1 MNYKILL
8 ISIIILFMLLL
19 GFVIYLLIT
28 VNDKKINLNIS
39 TNNKNN
45 ENNDNLTKDPIYP
58 MSNTDFQQLGTLSSM
73 DDTNTILPLFG
84 KKLFKNRWTYY
95 TTTDNEQNLRIE
107 IIHSERNCMK
117 DQIGCD
123 MIYNDDVVTIPSY
136 NNKQF
141 KVFLYNYSVPF

>member
-8 ISIIILFMLLL
+8 IAVIILFMLLL

-28 VNDKKINLNIS
+28 STDKQINLEIS
-39 TNNKNN
+39 TNNDNN
-45 ENNDNLTKDPIYP
+45 NNDNTNEDPIYP

-84 KKLFKNRWTYY
+84 KKLFKDRWTYY
-95 TTTDNEQNLRIE
+95 TTTDGEQNLRIE

-141 KVFLYNYSVPF
+141 KVFLYNYSTPF

>member
-1 MNYKILL
+1 MTYKILL
-8 ISIIILFMLLL
+8 ITVIILFMLLL

-28 VNDKKINLNIS
+28 ATDKQINLKIS
-39 TNNKNN
+39 TNNNKNN
-45 ENNDNLTKDPIYP
+45 NTNEDPIYP

-84 KKLFKNRWTYY
+84 KKLFKDRWSYY
-95 TTTDNEQNLRIE
+95 TTTDGEQNLRIE

-123 MIYNDDVVTIPSY
+123 MIYSDDLVTIPS
-136 NNKQF
+136 
-141 KVFLYNYSVPF
+141 

>member
-8 ISIIILFMLLL
+8 ITVIILFMLLL

-28 VNDKKINLNIS
+28 ATDKQINLKIS
-39 TNNKNN
+39 TNNNKNN
-45 ENNDNLTKDPIYP
+45 NTNEDPIYP

-84 KKLFKNRWTYY
+84 KKLFKDRWSYY
-95 TTTDNEQNLRIE
+95 TTTDGEQNLRIE

-136 NNKQF
+136 NDKKF
-141 KVFLYNYSVPF
+141 KVFLDNYSNPF

>member
-8 ISIIILFMLLL
+8 IAVIILFMLLL

-28 VNDKKINLNIS
+28 ATDKQINLEIS
-39 TNNKNN
+39 TNNDNNNNNNNN
-45 ENNDNLTKDPIYP
+45 EDPIYP

-84 KKLFKNRWTYY
+84 KKLFKDRWTYY
-95 TTTDNEQNLRIE
+95 TTTDGEQNLRIE

-141 KVFLYNYSVPF
+141 KVFLYNYSTPF

>member
-8 ISIIILFMLLL
+8 ITVIILFMLLL

-28 VNDKKINLNIS
+28 ATDKQINLKIS
-39 TNNKNN
+39 TNNNKNN
-45 ENNDNLTKDPIYP
+45 NTNEDPIYP

-84 KKLFKNRWTYY
+84 KKLFKDRWSYY
-95 TTTDNEQNLRIE
+95 TTTDGEQNLRIE

-136 NNKQF
+136 NDKKF
-141 KVFLYNYSVPF
+141 KVFLYNYSNPF

>member
-1 MNYKILL
+1 
-8 ISIIILFMLLL
+8 MLLL

>member
-1 MNYKILL
+1 MTYKILL
-8 ISIIILFMLLL
+8 ITVIILFMLLL

-28 VNDKKINLNIS
+28 ATDKQINLKIS
-39 TNNKNN
+39 TNNNKNN
-45 ENNDNLTKDPIYP
+45 NTNEDPIYP

-84 KKLFKNRWTYY
+84 KKLFKDRWSYY
-95 TTTDNEQNLRIE
+95 TTTDGEQNLRIE

-136 NNKQF
+136 NDKKF
-141 KVFLYNYSVPF
+141 KVFLYNYSNPF

>member
-8 ISIIILFMLLL
+8 IAVIILFMLLL

-28 VNDKKINLNIS
+28 ATDKQINLKIS
-39 TNNKNN
+39 TNNDNN
-45 ENNDNLTKDPIYP
+45 KNDNTNEDPIYP

-84 KKLFKNRWTYY
+84 KKLFKDRWTYY
-95 TTTDNEQNLRIE
+95 TTTDGEQNLRIE

-141 KVFLYNYSVPF
+141 KVFLYNYSTPF

>member
-8 ISIIILFMLLL
+8 IAVIILFMLLL

-28 VNDKKINLNIS
+28 ATDKQINLEIS
-39 TNNKNN
+39 TNNDNN
-45 ENNDNLTKDPIYP
+45 NNDNTNEDPIYP

-84 KKLFKNRWTYY
+84 KKLFKDRWTYY
-95 TTTDNEQNLRIE
+95 TTTDGEQNLRIE

-141 KVFLYNYSVPF
+141 KVFLYNYSTPF

>member
-8 ISIIILFMLLL
+8 IAVIILFMLLL

-28 VNDKKINLNIS
+28 ATDKQINLEIS
-39 TNNKNN
+39 TNNNK
-45 ENNDNLTKDPIYP
+45 NDNTNEDPIYP

-84 KKLFKNRWTYY
+84 KKLFKDRWTYY
-95 TTTDNEQNLRIE
+95 TTTDGEQNLRIE

-141 KVFLYNYSVPF
+141 KVFLYNYSTPF

>member
-8 ISIIILFMLLL
+8 IAVIILFMLLL

-28 VNDKKINLNIS
+28 ATDKQINLEIS
-39 TNNKNN
+39 TNNDNN
-45 ENNDNLTKDPIYP
+45 KNDNTNEDPIYP

-84 KKLFKNRWTYY
+84 KKLFKDRWTYY
-95 TTTDNEQNLRIE
+95 TTTDGEQNLRIE

-141 KVFLYNYSVPF
+141 KVFLYNYSTPF